1 MANSSTGY
9 DPAPFVP
16 TGAARSRS
24 PAGKPKSALKKRT
37 ASWSR
42 WLHVYLSMLSFFV
55 VLFFSVTGI
64 TLNHAAWFDGQ
75 QTETKRTGTL
85 PAAWVNVP
93 DTARIN
99 KLAIVELLRSKY
111 NLRGAVSEF
120 EIQDDQCSV
129 SFKGPGY
136 SADAFINRKDG
147 TFELTELRLGL
158 VAVLN
163 DLHKGR
169 DSGPG
174 WSWVIDLSAG
184 FLTLVSL
191 SGLVMLFFLKNK
203 RVQGLLVAVVGGALC
218 YLAYALLVP

>member
-1 MANSSTGY
+1 MASS
-9 DPAPFVP
+9 PASFPQKPFGAAP
-16 TGAARSRS
+16 TGS
-24 PAGKPKSALKKRT
+24 PAGKPKSVAKKRT

-42 WLHVYLSMLSFFV
+42 WLHVYLSMLSFLV

-64 TLNHAAWFDGQ
+64 TLNHADWFDGQ
-75 QTETKRTGTL
+75 EVETKRTGTL

-99 KLAIVELLRSKY
+99 KLAIVERLRSQY
-111 NLRGAVSEF
+111 ALRGAVSEF
-120 EIQDDQCSV
+120 RMEDEQCSV

-147 TFELTELRLGL
+147 TFELTELRQGL

-169 DSGPG
+169 DSGAG

-203 RVQGLLVAVVGGALC
+203 RVRGLLVAVVGGALC
-218 YLAYALLVP
+218 YLAYGLLVP

>member
-1 MANSSTGY
+1 MANS
-9 DPAPFVP
+9 PAPLPPRPF
-16 TGAARSRS
+16 GAAPTRS
-24 PAGKPKSALKKRT
+24 PAGKPKSELKKQT
-37 ASWSR
+37 AAWSR
-42 WLHVYLSMLSFFV
+42 WLHVYLSMVSFLV

-75 QTETKRTGTL
+75 QTETKRTGTV

-93 DTARIN
+93 DTARIK
-99 KLAIVELLRSKY
+99 KLEIVELLRSKY
-111 NLRGAVSEF
+111 SLKGAVSDF
-120 EIQDDQCSV
+120 EIQDDECSV

-147 TFELTELRLGL
+147 TFELTELRQGL

-184 FLTLVSL
+184 FLVLVSL